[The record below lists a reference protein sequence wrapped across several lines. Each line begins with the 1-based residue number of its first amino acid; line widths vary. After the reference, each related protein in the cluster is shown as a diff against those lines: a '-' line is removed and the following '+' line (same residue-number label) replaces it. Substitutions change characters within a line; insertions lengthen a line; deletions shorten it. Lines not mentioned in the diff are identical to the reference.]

1 MKLFAIMLALF
12 PLVAFC
18 IAGVTELRSTRSG
31 TEKLRS
37 LIPVAMG
44 IAAFA
49 LSVNPQ
55 LFLRLTPDSSVTL
68 SRVMTIISAAISCS
82 GVFITYSRRSSAV
95 WMACGGLLM
104 ALCWMFNRI
113 LV

>member
-1 MKLFAIMLALF
+1 MKQFVLILAFF

-18 IAGVTELRSTRSG
+18 IAGVTELRSTGSG

-37 LIPVAMG
+37 LIPVVMG
-44 IAAFA
+44 IAAFG
-49 LSVNPQ
+49 LSVNPHV
-55 LFLRLTPDSSVTL
+55 FLRLTPDSSVLL

-104 ALCWMFNRI
+104 ALFWMFNRI
-113 LV
+113 MV